1 MNKEIIANIIREG
14 QDFIPEI
21 QLYRRQ
27 AEYEVQGNYVFVGV
41 RQCGKSYMLYQR
53 IQQLLEEGHDIRKM
67 VYVNFDDERL
77 QAIKADELD
86 LILQAYGTMNDEK
99 PFLFFD
105 EIQNVDGW
113 EHFARRLANQKY
125 QVFITG
131 SNARMLGRDI
141 ATTLG
146 GRYWTRNV
154 YPFTFN

>member
-1 MNKEIIANIIREG
+1 MQTKLVEMNKEIIGNIIREG

-27 AEYEVQGNYVFVGV
+27 AEYEAQGNYVFVGV

-105 EIQNVDGW
+105 EIQNWMAGNISHEDW
-113 EHFARRLANQKY
+113 QTKSIKY
-125 QVFITG
+125 
-131 SNARMLGRDI
+131 L
-141 ATTLG
+141 
-146 GRYWTRNV
+146 
-154 YPFTFN
+154 